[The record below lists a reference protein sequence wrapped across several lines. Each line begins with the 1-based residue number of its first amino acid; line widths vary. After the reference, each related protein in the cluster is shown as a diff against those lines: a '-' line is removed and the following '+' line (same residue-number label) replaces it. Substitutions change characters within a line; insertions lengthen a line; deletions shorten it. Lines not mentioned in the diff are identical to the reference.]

1 MKIVLYV
8 EDSVTS
14 QLLMRKHLA
23 GACELV
29 VTASLPKATALLEER
44 DFALL
49 ITDFLFPEG
58 DAADLIRQVRR
69 TPRLAAM
76 PIIVV
81 SGSMDGMLLSQV
93 LQAGAND
100 ALAKPLKNQEIRGMV
115 ATMLETPYVRRLQH
129 EILGVCCLQWQKAG
143 RFFQYC
149 PEIGLT
155 VDGATREEVA
165 GRMQAA
171 LESAARQGTPVGQ
184 TAHETLTTHVVKT

>member
-1 MKIVLYV
+1 MKNVLYV

-23 GACELV
+23 GACELA
-29 VTASLPKATALLEER
+29 VTASLQKAAALLEER

-49 ITDFLFPEG
+49 IADFLFPEG
-58 DAADLIRQVRR
+58 DTTELIRQVRR
-69 TPRLAAM
+69 TPRLSSM

-81 SGSMDGMLLSQV
+81 SGSMDGLLLSQV

-100 ALAKPLKNQEIRGMV
+100 ALAKPLKNQEIRSMV
-115 ATMLETPYVRRLQH
+115 TTMLEAPYVRRLEH
-129 EILGVCCLQWQKAG
+129 EILGVCCLQWQKAA
-143 RFFQYC
+143 RFFQHS

-155 VDGATREEVA
+155 VEGATREEVA

-171 LESAARQGTPVGQ
+171 LEEAAHRGTELGQ
-184 TAHETLTTHVVKT
+184 TAHETLITHVVKT